1 MASPKFDSPAAEYF
15 RKNYLW
21 PEEKVLWAGQP
32 ARARV
37 LMFNAWFCVV
47 GCFLCVFLFLIW
59 RSIPDYGDIRLP
71 EALLGFGSL
80 WLALTP
86 LRYLWR
92 GSRTAYFV
100 TDQRAVIL
108 EKGLRVRETVFH
120 PADITEYKLIRR
132 SGDRGDIQL
141 RVSKNRASNPYQE
154 DKQRWVPGNLGTM
167 VTVSSTGSFLS
178 YNDGF
183 WGADHISEAAVALN
197 DIRLSAERDQKFRQ
211 KT

>member
-15 RKNYLW
+15 RQNYLW
-21 PEEKVLWAGQP
+21 PEERVMWAGQP
-32 ARARV
+32 GRARV

-71 EALLGFGSL
+71 EALLVFGSL

-108 EKGLRVRETVFH
+108 EKGLRVRETIFY
-120 PADITEYKLIRR
+120 PADITDYKLIRR
-132 SGDRGDIQL
+132 SGDCGDIRL
-141 RVSKNRASNPYQE
+141 RLSKTRISNVYQE
-154 DKQRWVPGNLGTM
+154 DKQKWIPGL
-167 VTVSSTGSFLS
+167 SGSIGAWSGSAPFLS

-183 WGADHISEAAVALN
+183 WGVEHISDAAVALN
-197 DIRLSAERDQKFRQ
+197 DLRQSAERGQKSRQ
-211 KT
+211 K